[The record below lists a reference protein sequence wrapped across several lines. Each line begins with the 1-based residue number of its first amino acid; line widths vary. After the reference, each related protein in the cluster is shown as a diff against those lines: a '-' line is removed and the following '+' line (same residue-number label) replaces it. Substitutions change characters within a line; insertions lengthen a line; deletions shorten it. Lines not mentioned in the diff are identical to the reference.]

1 MFILIPAIIIFLLL
15 SYLYLNDVSFIGQ
28 IIVYISIVLVI
39 IIAFKLYYKIKK
51 DLKQQEINSIQMEI
65 NDLINRLNN
74 LQDDKQ
80 KDFIQNKIELL
91 KKEIKVKTNT

>member
-15 SYLYLNDVSFIGQ
+15 SYLYLNDVG
-28 IIVYISIVLVI
+28 IVEEIVVYVLIVLVV
-39 IIAFKLYYKIKK
+39 IIAFKLYYKIKR

-65 NDLINRLNN
+65 NELVYRLNN

-91 KKEIKVKTNT
+91 KKEIKTKTNT

>member
-15 SYLYLNDVSFIGQ
+15 SYLYLNDVGIVGEV
-28 IIVYISIVLVI
+28 IIYILIVLVI
-39 IIAFKLYYKIKK
+39 IVAFKLYYKIKK

-91 KKEIKVKTNT
+91 KKEIKTKTNT